1 MKFELPNFTFSLVG
15 PSAINSVVNIQ
26 HLRTFLDCSWNER
39 MTDPTVVKSLRVVCL
54 RRAIPIPTGGL

>member
-26 HLRTFLDCSWNER
+26 HLRTSLYCSWNEIR
-39 MTDPTVVKSLRVVCL
+39 L
-54 RRAIPIPTGGL
+54 